1 MPGTGY
7 CRQNDLAS
15 YDPGMPMDPMLQ
27 MMTDNA
33 RSTGGGAGLRA
44 GTVEQARAGYDAM
57 GAAGG
62 ESPELGSVE
71 DRTIPRPSG
80 GSGGS
85 SPAGDIPIRIY
96 TPIGEGPFPVV
107 VFYHGGGFTIGSLTS
122 HDPVARRICAE
133 TEAVVVAVDYRL
145 APEHKFPAAVE
156 DAFAALQWVGDNA
169 ASIGGDPSRIAVT
182 GDSAG
187 GNLSAVVCLLARDA
201 GGPAIR
207 FQALVYPTT
216 DARADYPS
224 VQENGDSIFLSA
236 DSMAWFYEHYSR
248 GDEDKLDWRASPI
261 LAPDLSNLPPAL
273 IITAE
278 YDTLRDEG
286 EAYGEA
292 LRAAGNDVTI
302 RRYDGMTHVFFQ
314 LWGVLE
320 KAKEAMTET
329 TTALRKALV

>member
-1 MPGTGY
+1 
-7 CRQNDLAS
+7 
-15 YDPGMPMDPMLQ
+15 MPMDPILQ

-33 RSTGGGAGLRA
+33 RANGGGGGLRA

-62 ESPELGSVE
+62 ESPELASVE
-71 DRTIPRPSG
+71 DRTIPG
-80 GSGGS
+80 
-85 SPAGDIPIRIY
+85 PAQDIPIRVY
-96 TPIGEGPFPVV
+96 TPLGEGPFPVV

-133 TEAVVVAVDYRL
+133 TEAIVVAVDYRL
-145 APEHKFPAAVE
+145 APEHPFPAAVE
-156 DAFAALQWVGDNA
+156 DAFAALEWVA
-169 ASIGGDPSRIAVT
+169 AKADELGGDPTRLAVC

-207 FQALVYPTT
+207 FQALIYPTT

-224 VQENGDSIFLSA
+224 VRENGDSIFLSA
-236 DSMAWFYEHYSR
+236 DSMQWFYEQYRS
-248 GDEDKLDWRASPI
+248 DKLDWRASPI
-261 LAPDLSNLPPAL
+261 LAEDLSNLPPAL

-292 LRAAGNDVTI
+292 LREAGNDVTV

-314 LWGVLE
+314 LWGVLDA
-320 KAKEAMTET
+320 AKQAMTET
-329 TTALRKALV
+329 TTALKQALA

>member
-1 MPGTGY
+1 
-7 CRQNDLAS
+7 
-15 YDPGMPMDPMLQ
+15 MPMDPMLQ

-57 GAAGG
+57 VAAGG
-62 ESPELGSVE
+62 EAPELASVE
-71 DRTIPRPSG
+71 DRTIPG
-80 GSGGS
+80 
-85 SPAGDIPIRIY
+85 PAGEIPIRVY
-96 TPIGEGPFPVV
+96 TPLGDGPFPVV

-133 TEAVVVAVDYRL
+133 TGALVVAVDYRL
-145 APEHKFPAAVE
+145 APEHPFPAAVE

-169 ASIGGDPSRIAVT
+169 SSIGGDPSRLAVT

-224 VQENGDSIFLSA
+224 VRENGDSIFLSA
-236 DSMAWFYEHYSR
+236 DTMAWFYEQYQS
-248 GDEDKLDWRASPI
+248 DKEDWRASPI
-261 LAPDLSNLPPAL
+261 LAPDLSDLPPAL

-320 KAKEAMTET
+320 AAKQAMTET
-329 TTALRKALV
+329 TTALREALV

>member
-1 MPGTGY
+1 
-7 CRQNDLAS
+7 
-15 YDPGMPMDPMLQ
+15 MPMDPMLQ

-33 RSTGGGAGLRA
+33 RAAGRGGGLRA
-44 GTVEQARAGYDAM
+44 GTVEEARAGYDAL

-71 DRTIPRPSG
+71 DRTIPG
-80 GSGGS
+80 
-85 SPAGDIPIRIY
+85 PAGEIPIRVY
-96 TPIGEGPFPVV
+96 TPVGEGPFPVV
-107 VFYHGGGFTIGSLTS
+107 VFFHGGGFTIGSLTS

-133 TEAVVVAVDYRL
+133 AEALVVAVDYRL
-145 APEHKFPAAVE
+145 APEHRFPAAVE
-156 DAFAALQWVGDNA
+156 DAFAALQWVGANA
-169 ASIGGDPSRIAVT
+169 ASIGGDPDRLAVC

-187 GNLSAVVCLLARDA
+187 GNLSAVSAIMARDA
-201 GGPAIR
+201 GGPALR

-224 VQENGDSIFLSA
+224 VRENGDSIFLSA
-236 DSMAWFYEHYSR
+236 DSMAWFYEHYGT
-248 GDEDKLDWRASPI
+248 GDDVMKLDWRASPI
-261 LAPDLSNLPPAL
+261 LTEDLSNLPPAL

-314 LWGVLE
+314 MWGVLD

-329 TTALRKALV
+329 TTALRKAFV

>member
-1 MPGTGY
+1 
-7 CRQNDLAS
+7 
-15 YDPGMPMDPMLQ
+15 MDPMLQ

-33 RSTGGGAGLRA
+33 RATGGGAGLRA

-62 ESPELGSVE
+62 ESPELGCVE
-71 DRTIPRPSG
+71 DRTIPG
-80 GSGGS
+80 
-85 SPAGDIPIRIY
+85 PAGDIPIRVY
-96 TPIGEGPFPVV
+96 TPVGEGPFPVV

-133 TEAVVVAVDYRL
+133 TGALVVAVDYRL
-145 APEHKFPAAVE
+145 APEHPFPAAVE
-156 DAFAALQWVGDNA
+156 DAFAALQWVGAHA
-169 ASIGGDPSRIAVT
+169 ASIGGDPSRLAVC

-187 GNLSAVVCLLARDA
+187 GNLSAVAAIMARDA
-201 GGPAIR
+201 GGPALR
-207 FQALVYPTT
+207 FQALIYPTT

-236 DSMAWFYEHYSR
+236 DSMQWFYEHYQS
-248 GDEDKLDWRASPI
+248 DKLDWRASPI

-292 LRAAGNDVTI
+292 LRAAGNDVTV

-314 LWGVLE
+314 LWGVLD